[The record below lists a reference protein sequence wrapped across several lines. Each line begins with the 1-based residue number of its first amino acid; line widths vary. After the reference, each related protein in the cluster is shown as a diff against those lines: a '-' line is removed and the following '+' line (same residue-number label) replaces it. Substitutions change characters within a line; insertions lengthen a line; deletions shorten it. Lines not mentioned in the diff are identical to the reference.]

1 MPNIK
6 ASVFFGGLPIVQ
18 DRQTLKKDAPHI
30 VIGTP
35 GRILALANEKA
46 LDLKKIKFFVL
57 DECDSLL
64 EPVGMIFR
72 IPQPSKI
79 GGNLSVPFFCKTDM
93 RADVQKI
100 FRLTPHTKQV
110 MMFSATLND
119 DVRAV
124 CKRFMHNVPSH
135 NIHHLQL
142 SPPHRCILSTLR
154 LYPLG
159 R

>member
-18 DRQTLKKDAPHI
+18 DRATLKKDPPHI

-64 EPVGMIFR
+64 EPIGTTLF
-72 IPQPSKI
+72 PSPKAPKAVRQI
-79 GGNLSVPFFCKTDM
+79 RLLMAVFPIRDSDM

-100 FRLTPHTKQV
+100 FRLTPHNKQV

-119 DVRAV
+119 EIRAV
-124 CKRFMHNVPSH
+124 CKKFMHNVPSH
-135 NIHHLQL
+135 NNHL
-142 SPPHRCILSTLR
+142 ILSTCCR
-154 LYPLG
+154 
-159 R
+159 

>member
-18 DRQTLKKDAPHI
+18 DRATLKKDPPHI

-64 EPVGMIFR
+64 EP
-72 IPQPSKI
+72 I
-79 GGNLSVPFFCKTDM
+79 G
-93 RADVQKI
+93 
-100 FRLTPHTKQV
+100 
-110 MMFSATLND
+110 TL
-119 DVRAV
+119 
-124 CKRFMHNVPSH
+124 
-135 NIHHLQL
+135 L
-142 SPPHRCILSTLR
+142 
-154 LYPLG
+154 LYPPSLTAEAPKAV
-159 R
+159 RKFAY

>member
-18 DRQTLKKDAPHI
+18 DRATLKKDPPHI

-64 EPVGMIFR
+64 EPIGTA
-72 IPQPSKI
+72 PPLPLSKHQK
-79 GGNLSVPFFCKTDM
+79 PFANSPTD
-93 RADVQKI
+93 
-100 FRLTPHTKQV
+100 
-110 MMFSATLND
+110 
-119 DVRAV
+119 
-124 CKRFMHNVPSH
+124 
-135 NIHHLQL
+135 
-142 SPPHRCILSTLR
+142 STCL
-154 LYPLG
+154 PTIVI
-159 R
+159 